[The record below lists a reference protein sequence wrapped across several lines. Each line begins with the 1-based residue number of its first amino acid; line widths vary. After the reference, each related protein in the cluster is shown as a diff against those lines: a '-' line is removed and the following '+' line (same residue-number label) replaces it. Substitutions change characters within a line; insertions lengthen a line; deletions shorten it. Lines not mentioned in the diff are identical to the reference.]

1 MTRRATTTAFV
12 LATVLLAAV
21 HVSAQSF
28 AVEKLT
34 LKNGMTVIL
43 YPDHSLPVAAV
54 NVWYRVGSKDE
65 QPRRSGFAHL
75 FEHLMFMG
83 TERVPN
89 GDFDRIM
96 EAAGGSN
103 NASTSADRTNYYSS
117 GPASLLPTLL
127 WLDADRLEAL
137 ARAMDQKK
145 LDLQRD
151 VVLNELRQTY
161 ENQPYGRAELAI
173 QYLLYPGAH
182 PYHFATIGTE
192 EDLKAAQVNDVKD
205 FFATYYT
212 PSNSSLV
219 VAGDFDPKEIRPL
232 VENLFGTLPSGAE
245 PPRRE
250 VPLAT
255 LN

>member
-1 MTRRATTTAFV
+1 MTRRAATFV
-12 LATVLLAAV
+12 FALAAVILAAV

-127 WLDADRLEAL
+127 WLDADRLEDL
-137 ARAMDQKK
+137 ARTMDQKK

-161 ENQPYGRAELAI
+161 ENQPYGRPELAI
-173 QYLLYPGAH
+173 QYLL
-182 PYHFATIGTE
+182 
-192 EDLKAAQVNDVKD
+192 
-205 FFATYYT
+205 
-212 PSNSSLV
+212 
-219 VAGDFDPKEIRPL
+219 
-232 VENLFGTLPSGAE
+232 
-245 PPRRE
+245 
-250 VPLAT
+250 
-255 LN
+255 